1 VEAQKRK
8 YSMSGG
14 KIMENISEET
24 KERERGEFFWHT
36 YYGFPSEMLGWL
48 FLVITLLYIAFVLS
62 VAIGAV

>member
-1 VEAQKRK
+1 
-8 YSMSGG
+8 
-14 KIMENISEET
+14 MENISEET